1 MTSLKF
7 YPEAITTFVRN
18 TGLAALVLAAALLSG
33 CASLIAPQSVSL
45 RDQRPADLPARA
57 ELKQVPF
64 FPQTEYQCGPA
75 ALATVL
81 ANARVK
87 VKPDDLVSQ
96 VYVPDRK
103 GSFQVEMLAAARRHG
118 MISYELAPQYEDVLR
133 EVAAGTPV
141 ILLQNLGVGPF
152 DNWHYA
158 VAVGYD
164 LDDNH
169 LVLRSGDKQRHVMN
183 AGLNEFV
190 WRKSGYWAMVVVPPN
205 RIPATAHEE
214 SWLAAIAAFERVGH
228 PRAARVAYATFLRRW
243 PENINAS
250 IGLANTYHATKELKE
265 AERVLRAALAR
276 DPDSVVVLNNLA
288 QTLSDQGRNLEALA
302 YINRAAAAGGP
313 FAGAVG
319 ETRALI
325 LKRTQR

>member
-1 MTSLKF
+1 MVALKF
-7 YPEAITTFVRN
+7 YPLDPMDLLRNARLALIVGAI
-18 TGLAALVLAAALLSG
+18 ALLGG
-33 CASLIAPQSVSL
+33 CASLIAPQSVAL
-45 RDQRPADLPARA
+45 RDQRPADLPPHA

-81 ANARVK
+81 ASAKVK

-96 VYVPDRK
+96 VYVPGRK

-118 MISYELAPQYEDVLR
+118 MISYELAPRYEDVLR
-133 EVAAGTPV
+133 EIAAGTPV
-141 ILLQNLGVGPF
+141 ILLQNLGAGPF
-152 DNWHYA
+152 DSWHYA

-164 LDDNH
+164 LEDNH
-169 LVLRSGDKQRHVMN
+169 LVLRSGDQQRHVMN
-183 AGLNEFV
+183 AGVNEFV

-205 RIPATAHEE
+205 RIPATAHEAT
-214 SWLAAIAAFERVGH
+214 WLSAVAAFERVGS
-228 PRAARVAYATFLRRW
+228 PRAARTAYATFLKRW
-243 PENINAS
+243 PENVSAS
-250 IGLANTYHATKELKE
+250 VGLANTYHASGEFKE

-288 QTLSDQGRNLEALA
+288 QTLSDQGRNLEALV

-313 FAGAVG
+313 YADAVS

-325 LKRTQR
+325 LKRTRR

>member
-1 MTSLKF
+1 MVALKF
-7 YPEAITTFVRN
+7 YPLKFMALLPNAR
-18 TGLAALVLAAALLSG
+18 LAAIVLAIALLGG
-33 CASLIAPQSVSL
+33 CASLIAPQSASL
-45 RDQRPADLPARA
+45 REQRPTGLPPRA

-75 ALATVL
+75 ARATVL
-81 ANARVK
+81 ASAKVK
-87 VKPDDLVSQ
+87 VKPSDLVSQ
-96 VYVPDRK
+96 VYVPERK

-118 MISYELAPQYEDVLR
+118 MISYELAPRYEDVLR
-133 EVAAGTPV
+133 EIAAGTPV
-141 ILLQNLGVGPF
+141 IVLQNLGVGPF
-152 DNWHYA
+152 ENWHYA

-164 LDDNH
+164 LDENN

-183 AGLNEFV
+183 AGVNEFV

-214 SWLAAIAAFERVGH
+214 SWLSAVAAFERVGK
-228 PRAARVAYATFLRRW
+228 PRDARIAYATFLKRW
-243 PENINAS
+243 PENVNAS
-250 IGLANTYHATKELKE
+250 IGLANTYHAAGELKE

-313 FAGAVG
+313 FANAVS

-325 LKRTQR
+325 LKRTKR

>member
-1 MTSLKF
+1 MIALKF
-7 YPEAITTFVRN
+7 YPLDLMALPRTAR
-18 TGLAALVLAAALLSG
+18 LAAIVLSIALLGG
-33 CASLIAPQSVSL
+33 CASLIAPQSVAL

-81 ANARVK
+81 ANAKVK
-87 VKPDDLVSQ
+87 IKPDDLVAE
-96 VYVPDRK
+96 VYVPGRK

-118 MISYELAPQYEDVLR
+118 MISYELAPRYEDVLR
-133 EVAAGTPV
+133 EIAAGTPV
-141 ILLQNLGVGPF
+141 IMLQNLGVGPF

-164 LDDNH
+164 LDENH
-169 LVLRSGDKQRHVMN
+169 LVLRSGDKRRQVMN
-183 AGLNEFV
+183 AGVNEFT
-190 WRKSGYWAMVVVPPN
+190 WRQGGYWAMVVVPPN
-205 RIPATAHEE
+205 RIPATAHEA
-214 SWLAAIAAFERVGH
+214 SWLSSIAAFERVAN
-228 PRAARVAYATFLRRW
+228 PRASRTAYATFLKRW
-243 PENINAS
+243 PGNVNAS
-250 IGLANTYHATKELKE
+250 IGLANAYHASGELKD

-288 QTLSDQGRNLEALA
+288 QTLSDQGRNLEALV
-302 YINRAAAAGGP
+302 YINRAAGAGGP
-313 FAGAVG
+313 FAGAVS

-325 LKRTQR
+325 LKRTRR

>member
-1 MTSLKF
+1 MVALKF
-7 YPEAITTFVRN
+7 YPLKFMALLPNAR
-18 TGLAALVLAAALLSG
+18 LAAIVLAIALLGG
-33 CASLIAPQSVSL
+33 CASLIAPQSASL
-45 RDQRPADLPARA
+45 REQRPTGLPPRA

-81 ANARVK
+81 ASAKVK
-87 VKPDDLVSQ
+87 VKPSDLVSQ
-96 VYVPDRK
+96 VYVPERK

-118 MISYELAPQYEDVLR
+118 MISYELAPRYEDVLH
-133 EVAAGTPV
+133 EIAAGTPV
-141 ILLQNLGVGPF
+141 IVLQNLGVGPF

-164 LDDNH
+164 LDENN

-183 AGLNEFV
+183 AGVNEFV

-214 SWLAAIAAFERVGH
+214 SWLAAIAAFERVGK
-228 PRAARVAYATFLRRW
+228 PRDARIAYTTFLKRW
-243 PENINAS
+243 PENVNAS
-250 IGLANTYHATKELKE
+250 IGLANTYHASGELKE

-313 FAGAVG
+313 FANAVS

-325 LKRTQR
+325 LKRTKR